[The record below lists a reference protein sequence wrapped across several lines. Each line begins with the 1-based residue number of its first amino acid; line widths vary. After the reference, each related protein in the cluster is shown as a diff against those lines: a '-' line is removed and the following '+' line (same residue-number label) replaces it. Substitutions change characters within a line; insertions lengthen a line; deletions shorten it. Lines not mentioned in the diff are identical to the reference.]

1 MVEHW
6 NWEMEREGIPEEEI
20 AYPDS
25 EGSPTKLMVKEG
37 VPKEEMVNP
46 DSGGVVD
53 PNLDQSYPEDK
64 AKSMDC
70 DGGGDLPSDNP
81 AVFVPKDEVDSCKV
95 EGEEQAAEQQNK
107 KTERGLNRGCKRR
120 TNHTWCEGDQCYECD
135 KCEYTCYKWD
145 TLTAHKNRKHK
156 WAEADLEFS
165 CEYCD
170 YSCKMRDTLN
180 AHIRRRHRGLPLR
193 NKYKRLETLLG
204 GPDSCQDLFSCDQC
218 EYTCNIKDT
227 LNAHKRRKHKSEKK
241 VKLSTCYDAEF
252 PESAVP
258 EGENG
263 TEQDSFTENIL
274 IDMNIQEKEP
284 PYSTEHGYN
293 GKQVVPEDG
302 RQDAAN
308 QCELCNYT
316 CEKWNTLLKHKSRHH
331 SKRYNSKESFASQ
344 ESQDNRCS
352 RDASQMHKTRGHD
365 EPQERTHVLDDQ
377 TFFCDQCDYTCTKK
391 DTLNAHRN
399 RKHKEAD
406 IGQIFYCEHCDYSC
420 NRRDT
425 LNAHRNRK
433 HREGDVGLIFS
444 CEFCD
449 YSCVV
454 RDTLNAHVRRKHKEK
469 G

>member
-1 MVEHW
+1 LA
-6 NWEMEREGIPEEEI
+6 REGVPEEEML
-20 AYPDS
+20 YPDS
-25 EGSPTKLMVKEG
+25 EDEVYS
-37 VPKEEMVNP
+37 
-46 DSGGVVD
+46 D
-53 PNLDQSYPEDK
+53 PDQSYPEGK
-64 AKSMDC
+64 VHSIDC
-70 DGGGDLPSDNP
+70 DDGGDLPSDNP
-81 AVFVPKDEVDSCKV
+81 AVFVPKDIVDSCEM
-95 EGEEQAAEQQNK
+95 EGEEQAAEQRSK
-107 KTERGLNRGCKRR
+107 KTERGLNWGCKRR
-120 TNHTWCEGDQCYECD
+120 TNTTWSEGDQYYECD

-204 GPDSCQDLFSCDQC
+204 DPDSCQDLFSCDQC

-241 VKLSTCYDAEF
+241 VELSTCHDAKF

-263 TEQDSFTENIL
+263 TEQGSFNENIL
-274 IDMNIQEKEP
+274 TDTNIQEKEP
-284 PYSTEHGYN
+284 PYSTQLGYK
-293 GKQVVPEDG
+293 GRQAAPEDG
-302 RQDAAN
+302 GHDAAH
-308 QCELCNYT
+308 QCESCDYT
-316 CEKWNTLLKHKSRHH
+316 CDKWNTLLKHKSRHH
-331 SKRYNSKESFASQ
+331 AKRNYNSKESFASQ
-344 ESQDNRCS
+344 ESQDNWS
-352 RDASQMHKTRGHD
+352 SSDASQTHKTRKHA
-365 EPQERTHVLDDQ
+365 EAKVRTQVSEDQ
-377 TFFCDQCDYTCTKK
+377 TFFCEQCDYTCTKK

-406 IGQIFYCEHCDYSC
+406 IGQIFFCEHCDYSC

-449 YSCVV
+449 YSCDV